1 MNNPTSTHHV
11 VVSRPKVTLLMIL
24 CGTVGATEVGAVSAA
39 TTDDDVPQIVVKYDA
54 ASLSDESGARALYR
68 RIVKAAEQVCP
79 VVNER
84 ELNKAEIARECRR
97 QSIAR
102 AVHQINS
109 PRLAEVYASHPKN
122 S

>member
-1 MNNPTSTHHV
+1 MDNPTSTHDV

-24 CGTVGATEVGAVSAA
+24 CGMVGATAVGAVSAA
-39 TTDDDVPQIVVKYDA
+39 TTGDDVPQIVVKFDA
-54 ASLSDESGARALYR
+54 ASLSDDRGTRTLYH

-79 VVNER
+79 IVNER
-84 ELNKAEIARECRR
+84 DLHRAEMARECRR

-109 PRLAEVYASHPKN
+109 PRLAEVHANHPKN

>member
-1 MNNPTSTHHV
+1 MNSPTSTHV

-24 CGTVGATEVGAVSAA
+24 CGMAGATAVGAASAA
-39 TTDDDVPQIVVKYDA
+39 IPDDEVPQIVVKYDA
-54 ASLSDESGARALYR
+54 ASLSDDSGARALYY

-79 VVNER
+79 AGYER
-84 ELNKAEIARECRR
+84 DLHRAQLAIECRR
-97 QSIAR
+97 QAIAR

-109 PRLAEVYASHPKN
+109 PRLAEVYANHPKN

>member
-1 MNNPTSTHHV
+1 MDNPTSTHDV

-24 CGTVGATEVGAVSAA
+24 CGMVGATAVGAVSAA
-39 TTDDDVPQIVVKYDA
+39 SGDDVPQIVVKFDA
-54 ASLSDESGARALYR
+54 ASLSDNRSARTLYL

-79 VVNER
+79 IVNER
-84 ELNKAEIARECRR
+84 DLHRAEMARECRR

-109 PRLAEVYASHPKN
+109 PRLAEVHANHPKN

>member
-1 MNNPTSTHHV
+1 MDNPTSTHV

-24 CGTVGATEVGAVSAA
+24 CGMAGATAVGAVSAA

-54 ASLSDESGARALYR
+54 ASLADESGARALYH
-68 RIVKAAEQVCP
+68 RIVKAAERVCP

-84 ELNKAEIARECRR
+84 DLHRAELARECRR

-109 PRLAEVYASHPKN
+109 PRLAEVYANHPKN

>member
-1 MNNPTSTHHV
+1 MNNPTSTRHV
-11 VVSRPKVTLLMIL
+11 VVSRPRVTLLMIL
-24 CGTVGATEVGAVSAA
+24 CGTVGATAGGAVSAA
-39 TTDDDVPQIVVKYDA
+39 TTGDDVPQIVVKYDA

-68 RIVKAAEQVCP
+68 RLVKAAEQVCP
-79 VVNER
+79 VVDGR
-84 ELNKAEIARECRR
+84 ELHKAEVARECRR

-109 PRLAEVYASHPKN
+109 PRLAEVYANHPKN